1 MGSNPPLCAS
11 HAGLARVP
19 TGRANGAWR
28 HGFYEKGNT
37 AASLEGMIEDL
48 FEKQDRAAAL
58 LDYVMDVNEL
68 MRLLAIHFKNA
79 ATICKLLLSQ
89 KALEGGDD
97 DLLSALGPALDL
109 IKAKLEAEG
118 P

>member
-37 AASLEGMIEDL
+37 AASLDGMIEDL
-48 FEKQDRAAAL
+48 LRKQDRAAQM
-58 LDYVMDVNEL
+58 LDLVMELSEL
-68 MRLLAIHFKNA
+68 MPFMTMHVSNA
-79 ATICKLLLSQ
+79 AKVM
-89 KALEGGDD
+89 
-97 DLLSALGPALDL
+97 
-109 IKAKLEAEG
+109 
-118 P
+118 

>member
-28 HGFYEKGNT
+28 HGFYEKGNKP
-37 AASLEGMIEDL
+37 ASLEGMIDYL
-48 FEKQDRAAAL
+48 LEKQDRAAAM
-58 LDYVMDVNEL
+58 LDLVMDVNEL
-68 MRLLAIHFKNA
+68 MRLLAFHFKNA
-79 ATICKLLLSQ
+79 ETICKLLLSQ

-109 IKAKLEAEG
+109 IKDKLEAEG